1 MTEDKN
7 KRGSK
12 NNQPEEADFNA
23 RTETETTP
31 MVPHEDKKIEVKPD
45 KVVVGKKT
53 FTLHLKTKILLGLG
67 LVGLVLALLAN
78 TLQRYLFQGADSLIF
93 LPKGGLLSAP
103 LGVVLLF
110 AGATALFIALKSLIT
125 KKGRLQSRQKWMV
138 ALAGLLVMVLGFSAF
153 FRYVDFKENT
163 IVDRSFLVTRAYTYL
178 DVNEVNVSSNRISD
192 NETILTYEYRM
203 VNGRG
208 FEVKVTGGNMMEIK
222 KIDTRIR
229 STVKRS
235 IDNFSIQEMERLGMY
250 TREEALRI
258 FVIE

>member
-1 MTEDKN
+1 MMDDKN
-7 KRGSK
+7 KENRK
-12 NNQPEEADFNA
+12 HNQPEEADFNA
-23 RTETETTP
+23 KVETDSSP
-31 MVPHEDKKIEVKPD
+31 MVPHEGRKIEVKPD

-53 FTLHLKTKILLGLG
+53 IVLHLKTKILLGLG
-67 LVGLVLALLAN
+67 VVGLILALLAN
-78 TLQRYLFQGADSLIF
+78 PLQRALFQGEDSLIF

-110 AGATALFIALKSLIT
+110 AGGATLFIALKSLIT
-125 KKGRLQSRQKWMV
+125 KKGRLKSRQKWLA

-178 DVNEVNVSSNRISD
+178 DVNEVNVSSNRVSD
-192 NETILTYEYRM
+192 SETELTYEYLM

-208 FEVKVTGGNMMEIK
+208 FQVKVTGGNMMAIK